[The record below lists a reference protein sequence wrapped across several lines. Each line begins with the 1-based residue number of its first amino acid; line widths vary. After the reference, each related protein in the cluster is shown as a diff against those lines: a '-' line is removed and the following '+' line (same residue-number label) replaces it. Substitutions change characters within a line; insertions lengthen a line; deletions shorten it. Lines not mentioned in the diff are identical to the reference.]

1 LDAKE
6 TPPVAAK
13 AGDQRLESRTGRR
26 DAAQYI
32 GTSSRAD
39 AAQHAAYNRPL
50 GAANAGVAQLVEQL
64 IRNQ

>member
-26 DAAQYI
+26 GAAQYI
-32 GTSSRAD
+32 GTSSRAA
-39 AAQHAAYNRPL
+39 AAQHAAL
-50 GAANAGVAQLVEQL
+50 
-64 IRNQ
+64 